1 MTNRA
6 GKYLARLQSQET
18 PTIEG
23 KPVKFYRKT
32 FPLAGVALAACGVIV
47 LFAAAVS
54 RGAQSDASDWKPPF
68 FERRGT
74 FAETLFA
81 TRANWRSWKS
91 QQGNWEGG
99 AWLMKPGKGSSEAV
113 ASEALSLA
121 TLDGGNALSVGWVCR
136 EDLKDGVP
144 FKNPQSALYA
154 RVLDVRSP
162 CALTIKVASR
172 ARVWLNGKEMQPGP
186 RSPYGNAALFFQ
198 ADVPAGKHVVQVL
211 LFGLSG
217 GMTTIS
223 FAPDVSKD
231 ILMRTERDYP
241 HEVDWLIQ
249 DATEG
254 EIRQWLCGGPTAE
267 FANKIISKAVAG
279 LSGEI
284 QKRCQTLRESRATAA
299 DDAPEWLELY
309 RQACEARR
317 ARRLAGLVA
326 SGTAIVFVENWDYN
340 EGRCS
345 HAETGDYVG
354 LYSGRFRAGSSLRL
368 FSLVG
373 LYGEE
378 KPLVEDGHGMI
389 RDPSVSYDGTKILFS
404 WRKSP
409 SDGYHLYEYDMLL
422 GGVRQLTD
430 GQGVSDVEGV
440 YLPNG
445 DIVFSSTRC
454 VIAVDCMGHPALNL
468 FRCGADGARIRRLGF
483 DQVTTDSPSV
493 LHDGRIV
500 FTRWEYNDRNPVYQS
515 PLMQMNPDGTG
526 QGGYCN
532 NNSACPTALH
542 HAQAIPGS
550 RKVIAV
556 ATGHHTVQ
564 AGKLVVLDR
573 PQGLGAGRGLQFVS
587 PVSAFPTAGLR
598 IDRFGQEGALYQYP
612 YPLSEEEYLVSCAP
626 WGHEQSW
633 ALPLYGAPHFGIYY
647 TTKHGE
653 RELLVKKQDT
663 ACRNPRLL
671 AGRPRPPIVPDRV
684 DDSKST
690 GVVFVKDVYAGD
702 GLTGV
707 ARGTAKRLRVVALD
721 FKPASIGIGKMD
733 WSDNVTPVSI
743 NGTWDVKKVLGEVD
757 IHEDGSVLFEVPAR
771 EAIYFQVLD
780 DRGFAIQSMR
790 SWMSVMPGERLS
802 CVGCHEHRQSVVA
815 NGGATPMAMS
825 IAPQKLRPFYGPTRG
840 FSFIQEIQPI
850 LDRRCISCHNGPRKS
865 SYLNSGE
872 IPRNSPAGATQ
883 AFSLSA
889 SQLVDSQT
897 KRKWSVSYLE
907 LLGAV
912 CGGSGRPLAQYASL
926 NINQPLKPSDCD
938 PLLSWLSPMGPE
950 TILPPYHTGAAKS
963 RLLVLLRE
971 GHHDVRLS
979 REETDKMACWID
991 LGVPYCG
998 DYSEANAW
1006 TAQEVAEYEKRVQ
1019 KRRDMAAIEQQ
1030 NIRGYIEERQK
1041 Q

>member
-1 MTNRA
+1 M
-6 GKYLARLQSQET
+6 K
-18 PTIEG
+18 PTLTLLTAIG
-23 KPVKFYRKT
+23 RKPVKFCRKT
-32 FPLAGVALAACGVIV
+32 FPLAGAALAACGGI
-47 LFAAAVS
+47 LMFAAVVA
-54 RGAQSDASDWKPPF
+54 RGAQSDTSDWKPPF

-74 FAETLFA
+74 FAETMFA

-99 AWLMKPGKGSSEAV
+99 PWLMKSCEQSFEDVTA
-113 ASEALSLA
+113 EALSPA
-121 TLDGGNALSVGWVCR
+121 AWDGGEGLPAGWVRR
-136 EDLKDGVP
+136 EDLQDGAS
-144 FKNPQSALYA
+144 FKNPQPALYA
-154 RVLDVRSP
+154 RVVHARSP
-162 CALTIKVASR
+162 CALTIKVACR
-172 ARVWLNGKEMQPGP
+172 ARAWLNGKEMQPGP
-186 RSPYGNAALFFQ
+186 RSPYSDAALFFQ
-198 ADVPAGKHVVQVL
+198 ADVPAGKHVVQVFL
-211 LFGLSG
+211 PGLSRG
-217 GMTTIS
+217 VTTIA
-223 FAPDVSKD
+223 FAPDVSKE
-231 ILMRTERDYP
+231 ILMRTEKDHP

-249 DATEG
+249 DATEE
-254 EIRQWLCGGPTAE
+254 EIREWLSGGPTST
-267 FANKIISKAVAG
+267 FANKVISKATAG
-279 LSGEI
+279 LGSEL
-284 QKRCQTLRESRATAA
+284 QKGSQVLRELRATTA

-317 ARRLAGLVA
+317 AKRLAGLVA
-326 SGTAIVFVENWDYN
+326 SRAAIVFVENWDYN

-368 FSLVG
+368 FSLTG

-378 KPLVEDGHGMI
+378 KPLVDDRHGMI

-404 WRKSP
+404 WRRSP
-409 SDGYHLYEYDMLL
+409 SNGYHLYEYDTLSV
-422 GGVRQLTD
+422 GIRQLTD
-430 GQGVSDVEGV
+430 GQAVSDVEGV

-468 FRCGADGARIRRLGF
+468 FRCGGDGARIRRLGF

-526 QGGYCN
+526 QGGYYN

-573 PQGLGAGRGLQFVS
+573 AQGLGEGRGLQFVS
-587 PVSAFPTAGLR
+587 PVSAFHTAGLR

-633 ALPLYGAPHFGIYY
+633 ALPLYGAPHFGIYF
-647 TTKHGE
+647 TTKQGE
-653 RELLVKKQDT
+653 RELLVKKRDT

-671 AGRPRPPIVPDRV
+671 AGRPKPPIIPDRV
-684 DDSKST
+684 EDPQST
-690 GVVFVKDVYAGD
+690 GVVFVRDVYAGD
-702 GLTGV
+702 GLRGV
-707 ARGTAKRLRVVALD
+707 AHGTAKRLRVVALD

-743 NGTWDVKKVLGEVD
+743 NGTWDVKRVLGEVD
-757 IHEDGSVLFEVPAR
+757 IHEDGSVMFEVPAR

-790 SWMSVMPGERLS
+790 SWTSVMPGERLS
-802 CVGCHEHRQSVVA
+802 CVGCHEHRQSVVT
-815 NGGATPMAMS
+815 NGPAMPMALS
-825 IAPQKLRPFYGPTRG
+825 GAPQKLRPFYGPTRG

-850 LDRRCISCHNGPRKS
+850 LDRHCIGCHNGPRRS

-872 IPRNSPAGATQ
+872 LARNSPAGATQ

-912 CGGSGRPLAQYASL
+912 CGGSGRPLAPYASL
-926 NINQPLKPSDCD
+926 NINHPLKPGDCD

-950 TILPPYHTGAAKS
+950 TMLPPYHTGAAKS
-963 RLLVLLRE
+963 RLVALLRE

-979 REETDKMACWID
+979 REEGDKIACWID

-1019 KRRDMAAIEQQ
+1019 QRHALAALEWQ
-1030 NIRGYIEERQK
+1030 NIRDYIQERQK
-1041 Q
+1041 P